1 MDGSDIGKC
10 PVMGN
15 LSKTVTANET
25 WWPNQLNVKILNQ
38 NTTKSDPMDED
49 FDYVAEFKTLDF
61 KALKEDLYALMTD
74 SQDWWPADY
83 GHYGGFFIRM
93 A

>member
-49 FDYVAEFKTLDF
+49 FD
-61 KALKEDLYALMTD
+61 
-74 SQDWWPADY
+74 
-83 GHYGGFFIRM
+83 
-93 A
+93 